1 MGWNDARTKYGIG
14 VQCKEEY
21 GEMMRRI
28 VGETEAE
35 KWKEGWK
42 ERETEETECDREVGS
57 VVAAREAPKELG
69 EWEYLVKWKE
79 GEDVTWE
86 TAEMMK
92 TVKDK
97 GVRKEMEKARGL
109 PMAK

>member
-1 MGWNDARTKYGIG
+1 MATWNDARTKYGIG
-14 VQCKEEY
+14 LQCKEEY

-42 ERETEETECDREVGS
+42 ERETEETECDREVRS

-69 EWEYLVKWKE
+69 EWEYLVRWKE
-79 GEDVTWE
+79 GEESSKLWSRRGHGD
-86 TAEMMK
+86 
-92 TVKDK
+92 
-97 GVRKEMEKARGL
+97 ME
-109 PMAK
+109 